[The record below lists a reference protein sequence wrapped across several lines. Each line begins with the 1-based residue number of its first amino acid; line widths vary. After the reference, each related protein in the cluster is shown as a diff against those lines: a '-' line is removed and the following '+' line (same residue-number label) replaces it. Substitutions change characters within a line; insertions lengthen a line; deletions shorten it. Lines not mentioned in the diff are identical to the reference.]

1 MRDRIETF
9 RLPPGARG
17 QCAKHLSILDAAAA
31 VFCREGYAGASI
43 DLIAAEAGVS
53 RQTIYNHHGDKEH
66 LFVAVVKDMTD
77 CSNAALFKTLATFPD
92 RPRDLEKEL
101 IGFAERLAKDC
112 ICNREAAALRKLIQ
126 AEGERYPEL
135 FAAWREHGPG
145 QPWTAIAARFA
156 KLAHA
161 GLLHIED
168 PDLAARQFLALVSAD
183 TQMTSLLG
191 GTPTEAEIRSAV
203 TNAVGTFLRAFGPNS
218 AKPAG
223 RGSSRGER
231 VASIRPDLPKRSR
244 RAAASV
250 S

>member
-1 MRDRIETF
+1 MYKLLDTVVQIVKPPYVANFMRDRIETF

-77 CSNAALFKTLATFPD
+77 CSNAALFRTLATFPD
-92 RPRDLEKEL
+92 RPQDLEKR
-101 IGFAERLAKDC
+101 AHRL
-112 ICNREAAALRKLIQ
+112 RRAARQGLHLQSRGGGAPQADPGRGRALSRAVRGL
-126 AEGERYPEL
+126 AR
-135 FAAWREHGPG
+135 AWSG

-161 GLLHIED
+161 GLLQIED

-218 AKPAG
+218 VKPA
-223 RGSSRGER
+223 S
-231 VASIRPDLPKRSR
+231 D
-244 RAAASV
+244 RA
-250 S
+250 